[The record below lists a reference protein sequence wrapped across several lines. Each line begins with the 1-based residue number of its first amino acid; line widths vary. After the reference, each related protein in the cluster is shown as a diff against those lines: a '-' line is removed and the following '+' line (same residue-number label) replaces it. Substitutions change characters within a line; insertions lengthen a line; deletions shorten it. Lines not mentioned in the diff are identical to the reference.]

1 MSYKYPFI
9 ELLNPGEPQVEEPGL
24 QGVKKQNVETIYR
37 NFGGCRIKID
47 IEPLPPGGSYG
58 KEPRLREEMKRNS
71 ETIRQT
77 LADFGIE
84 AEPGSITRG
93 PTVTRYEFIWPREV
107 RLSRFAEL
115 RDNIAEALKVPD
127 VNVLVP
133 VPGKDSVGIEV
144 PNKERAC
151 VALREIL
158 ESPEWRD
165 SKARMPIVLG
175 KDMDNKP
182 VVTDLAKA
190 PHLLIAGSTG
200 SGKSVC
206 INTIIASLLY
216 KFSPKELLFI
226 MVDTKQVE
234 LQQYNVLPHM
244 AVPVIS
250 DPKKA
255 VLALQWLVTE
265 IERRYKLFAKVGV
278 HNIEGF
284 NNRVAEQHP
293 SFPRAK
299 AIGIPNRLEYI
310 ILVIDELNDLMRTAA
325 SKVEVQIM
333 CIAQLARAA
342 GIHCII
348 ATQRPSVNVLTGVIK
363 ENIPAR
369 IAFKVSNRADSV
381 SILDRIGAEKLLGEG
396 DMLYQSPG
404 GPQKRIQGA
413 FVSDEEINSLLAY
426 IKAQRRL
433 NLSEDLK
440 RSLER

>member
-1 MSYKYPFI
+1 MLYKYPSI
-9 ELLNPGEPQVEEPGL
+9 ELLNPGEPQVEELGL
-24 QGVKKQNVETIYR
+24 QGVKKQNVGTIYL
-37 NFGGCRIKID
+37 GGCRIRID
-47 IEPLPPGGSYG
+47 IEPLPPGGSYV
-58 KEPRLREEMKRNS
+58 KEPRLRGEMKRNS

-84 AEPGSITRG
+84 VEPGPITRG
-93 PTVTRYEFIWPREV
+93 PTVTRYEFIRPREV

-115 RDNIAEALKVPD
+115 RENIAEALKVPD
-127 VNVLVP
+127 VNVLAP
-133 VPGKDSVGIEV
+133 IPGKNSVGIEV

-151 VALREIL
+151 VALREVL
-158 ESPEWRD
+158 ESPEWCD

-190 PHLLIAGSTG
+190 PHLLIAGCTG

-226 MVDTKQVE
+226 MVDTKRVE
-234 LQQYNVLPHM
+234 LQQYNGLPHM
-244 AVPVIS
+244 PVPVITE
-250 DPKKA
+250 PKKA

-265 IERRYKLFAKVGV
+265 IERRYKLFTKAGV
-278 HNIEGF
+278 HNIEGV
-284 NNRVAEQHP
+284 NNRVTKPQP
-293 SFPRAK
+293 SFLRAR

-310 ILVIDELNDLMRTAA
+310 VLVIDDLSDLMCTAA
-325 SKVEVQIM
+325 REVEVQIM
-333 CIAQLARAA
+333 CITQLARAA

-348 ATQRPSVNVLTGVIK
+348 TTQRPSEDVLTGVIK

-381 SILDRIGAEKLLGEG
+381 TILDRIGAEKLLGEG
-396 DMLYQSPG
+396 DMLYHPPG
-404 GPQKRIQGA
+404 APQKRIQGA
-413 FVSDEEINSLLAY
+413 FVSDEEINSLLAH